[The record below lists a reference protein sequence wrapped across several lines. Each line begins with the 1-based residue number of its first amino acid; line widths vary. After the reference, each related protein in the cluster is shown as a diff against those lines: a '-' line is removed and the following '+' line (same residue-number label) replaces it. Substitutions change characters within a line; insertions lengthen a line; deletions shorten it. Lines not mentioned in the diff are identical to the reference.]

1 MTNNNVNDIET
12 PNLDSNSIQ
21 DNVDF
26 GIDTRRDR
34 RLRVTKRDKQQSWRR
49 NAIMK
54 AMVQGVTNSYD
65 LARLMSISQ
74 STAYRDVQWLK
85 SQSAKELQYHVQE
98 RIPWS
103 NKVFSEGILE
113 VLRYAWSL
121 VLEQDNKAS
130 KIATLAL
137 ILQCYRDVST
147 NASVITEAMNEVERM
162 KQQVLNYSS
171 ITKADAK
178 EVITEGGDK

>member
-1 MTNNNVNDIET
+1 VC
-12 PNLDSNSIQ
+12 
-21 DNVDF
+21 
-26 GIDTRRDR
+26 
-34 RLRVTKRDKQQSWRR
+34 
-49 NAIMK
+49 
-54 AMVQGVTNSYD
+54 
-65 LARLMSISQ
+65 
-74 STAYRDVQWLK
+74 
-85 SQSAKELQYHVQE
+85 
-98 RIPWS
+98 
-103 NKVFSEGILE
+103 SEGILE